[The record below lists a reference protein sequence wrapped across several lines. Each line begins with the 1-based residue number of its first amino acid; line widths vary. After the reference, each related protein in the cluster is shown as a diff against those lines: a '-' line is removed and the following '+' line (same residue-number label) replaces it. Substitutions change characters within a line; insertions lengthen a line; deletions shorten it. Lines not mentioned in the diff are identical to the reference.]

1 MKHLNQQQKCPEA
14 GSGCPFVTGYEN
26 NMRAHL
32 KLVHKWEEIT
42 CMIPDCTFKT
52 VVDQKMQDH
61 LTKVHN
67 ARYDEAT
74 HALVCFAWA
83 LRINASSA
91 CNRFY
96 YLHRFYPDIWWYIFT
111 GKPELLHHKR
121 FYMFLNS
128 WDGLYAWYVQVYSI
142 YFKARSLKYIA
153 PSKVIIF
160 IFF

>member
-1 MKHLNQQQKCPEA
+1 MQRSIFTAHVKVKHLNQQQKCPEA

-74 HALVCFAWA
+74 HALVCFAWTP
-83 LRINASSA
+83 RINASSA
-91 CNRFY
+91 CNKCN
-96 YLHRFYPDIWWYIFT
+96 YLHRFYPNMVIHFYWETRIVTSRIVFICWWTPEMFNIIKSTQYIW
-111 GKPELLHHKR
+111 KQDL
-121 FYMFLNS
+121 
-128 WDGLYAWYVQVYSI
+128 
-142 YFKARSLKYIA
+142 
-153 PSKVIIF
+153 
-160 IFF
+160 

>member
-1 MKHLNQQQKCPEA
+1 MEAESSPFLLELRNNKPLIGENFNQLNEVQRSIFTAHVKVKHLNQQQKCPEA

-74 HALVCFAWA
+74 HALVCFA
-83 LRINASSA
+83 
-91 CNRFY
+91 
-96 YLHRFYPDIWWYIFT
+96 
-111 GKPELLHHKR
+111 
-121 FYMFLNS
+121 
-128 WDGLYAWYVQVYSI
+128 
-142 YFKARSLKYIA
+142 
-153 PSKVIIF
+153 
-160 IFF
+160 